1 MIVGNGLLAK
11 SFIHYKDDDGILI
24 FASGVSNS
32 TNPTKVD
39 CLREQKLLENTIKMN
54 MDKTIIYFSSCDI
67 ANDKLNK
74 NPYYIHK
81 NNMEVLV
88 KSQSKNYYIF
98 RLPQVIGKGGNK
110 NTLMNFLVNSIKNRS
125 EFTLYKQTFK
135 SIIDITDVIKM
146 CDYILD
152 NNLYKSQIINIV
164 NPNYISVESIVKE
177 IETFLKIAA
186 NYNAKLVVNNPNYD
200 VNISKEI
207 SKEILIDFD
216 VNYLSKI
223 LFKYYNE

>member
-11 SFIHYKDDDGILI
+11 SFMHYKDDNNILI

-32 TNPTKVD
+32 TSPTKLD
-39 CLREQKLLENTIKMN
+39 CSREQKLLENTIEMN
-54 MDKTIIYFSSCDI
+54 MHKTIIYFSSCDI
-67 ANDKLNK
+67 ANDKLNE

-81 NNMEVLV
+81 NNMELIV

-146 CDYILD
+146 CDYIID
-152 NNLYKSQIINIV
+152 NNLYKSQIINII

-186 NYNAKLVVNNPNYD
+186 NYNTKLVVNNPNYD

>member
-11 SFIHYKDDDGILI
+11 SFLHYKDDNNIVI

-32 TNPTKVD
+32 TTPTEID
-39 CLREQKLLENTIKMN
+39 CLREQKLLKDTISMN
-54 MDKTIIYFSSCDI
+54 KNKTIIYFSSCDI
-67 ANDKLNK
+67 ANDKLNR

-81 NNMEVLV
+81 NNMEMIV
-88 KSQSKNYYIF
+88 KLQAKNYYIF

-125 EFTLYKQTFK
+125 EFTLYNQTYK
-135 SIIDITDVIKM
+135 SIIDISDVIKM
-146 CDYILD
+146 CDYVIT
-152 NNLYKSQIINIV
+152 NNLYESQGINIL

-177 IETFLKIAA
+177 IETFLNRKA
-186 NYNAKLVVNNPNYD
+186 NYNTKIVVNNPNYD
-200 VNISKEI
+200 TGISKEI
-207 SKEILIDFD
+207 SKQLSIDFD
-216 VNYLSKI
+216 VQYLYKI

>member
-177 IETFLKIAA
+177 IESFLKTIA
-186 NYNAKLVVNNPNYD
+186 NYNTKMVENNPNYD
-200 VNISKEI
+200 TSISKDI
-207 SKEILIDFD
+207 SKQLSIDFD